1 MIRYIRNAYRPVC
14 SPSLPHHED
23 SCIIQHTDVDLGKD
37 ILSVPPPAPDNKL
50 LLNRP
55 WSTTQVEKAMS
66 YIEKRYPGFTF
77 LETTPMDFDAKDE
90 MGVCLVSEL
99 CKLDIRDILRKYK
112 TSFGIV
118 FNTHPSHM
126 PGGHWI
132 CMYCCLK
139 SGRVCYYDSYG
150 FLPEKEILKLMER
163 IQEQYKEVFGK
174 KMTMLYNDY
183 QNQTKNVECGTFC
196 IMFLSEMAK
205 HGDMRKAVR
214 YIKDD
219 DRVRN
224 LRTDIFTYN
233 YRV

>member
-1 MIRYIRNAYRPVC
+1 M
-14 SPSLPHHED
+14 
-23 SCIIQHTDVDLGKD
+23 DL
-37 ILSVPPPAPDNKL
+37 LSVPPPAPDNKL

-55 WSTTQVEKAMS
+55 WSTTQVEDAMK
-66 YIEKRYPGFTF
+66 YIEKRYPGFMF
-77 LETTPMDFDAKDE
+77 LETTPMDFNSKNE
-90 MGVCLVSEL
+90 TGQCLVSEL
-99 CKLDIRDILRKYK
+99 CKFNIQDVLQKYK

-118 FNTHPSHM
+118 FNTHPSYM

-132 CMYCCLK
+132 CIYCCLK

-150 FLPEKEILKLMER
+150 FLPEKEILKLMEK
-163 IQEQYKEVFGK
+163 IQTQYKSIFGK

-183 QNQTKNVECGTFC
+183 QNQRKNVECGTFC